1 MILAYREVI
10 MKRSAIIPIPKKLD
24 NNAKCSPDLI
34 PNPRSAESIEKHKQ
48 AMSLMEEHSKR
59 MSNMH
64 SSHVIEEKQKINTET
79 KNDKI
84 SCKA

>member
-1 MILAYREVI
+1 MILAYRDVI
-10 MKRSAIIPIPKKLD
+10 MKRSSVIPIPKKVD
-24 NNAKCSPDLI
+24 SNTKCSPDLI

-59 MSNMH
+59 MTNIH
-64 SSHVIEEKQKINTET
+64 SSRVIEEKQKINTET